1 MTWTE
6 GSNRSVLIYI
16 KGFVLLKNKHE
27 SPIMI
32 DPYTEWFNVTDL
44 FTLETSFECGNRMT
58 VFVTLSLTWS
68 NYDLQ
73 VKQEDTYHTMV
84 NTSNAESSGVRVNST
99 SL

>member
-1 MTWTE
+1 
-6 GSNRSVLIYI
+6 
-16 KGFVLLKNKHE
+16 
-27 SPIMI
+27 
-32 DPYTEWFNVTDL
+32 
-44 FTLETSFECGNRMT
+44 MT

-84 NTSNAESSGVRVNST
+84 NTSNAESAGVIVNST